1 MEKRRLVWFRVYFG
15 AGSIRLLP
23 NVICIL
29 SLHFNRTDTRVRG
42 TQCGAEVHNLSPV
55 FRAFRAKSATTATAA
70 GDRTPGT
77 NPFVA
82 LLSNFVVLRTFRLPL
97 VYFHATLVSSHM
109 YSQVSNSTQIPSG
122 KCLHFTT
129 KYYTEDIYY
138 ILSFRICNCKW

>member
-1 MEKRRLVWFRVYFG
+1 MTRSGQRNGKDEHTKLEKRRLVGTRCLVPFRVYFG

-23 NVICIL
+23 NIICIL

-55 FRAFRAKSATTATAA
+55 FRAFRAKSATTAPAA

-82 LLSNFVVLRTFRLPL
+82 LLSNFAVLRTFRLPL
-97 VYFHATLVSSHM
+97 VYFSCDVCFFFHAL
-109 YSQVSNSTQIPSG
+109 PS
-122 KCLHFTT
+122 
-129 KYYTEDIYY
+129 
-138 ILSFRICNCKW
+138 